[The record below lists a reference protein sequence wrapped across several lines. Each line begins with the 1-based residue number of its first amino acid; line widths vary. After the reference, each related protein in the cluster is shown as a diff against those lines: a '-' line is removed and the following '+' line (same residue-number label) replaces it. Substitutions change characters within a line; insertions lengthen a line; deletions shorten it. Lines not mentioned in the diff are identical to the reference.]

1 MQENISILKDRSVIR
16 IFGMDNEN
24 FLNNIF
30 TNDINLIN
38 QNEVIPS
45 ALLSPQGKIIFD
57 VLMFQLENYNDD
69 KKNIFLECDT
79 SQTKELINKLKLYSL
94 RQDVIITETDLTV
107 LTTNQAKKFE
117 NIKLDKRFNV
127 PKFGRLYLKKKQLES
142 FKPLNLSSNL
152 NWYNKLK
159 FSECVPEGSKE
170 IPLNTIF
177 PFEIDMILEKGVCFK
192 KGCFIGQ
199 EVIARVKYKG
209 KIKKKYFSFK
219 ISSNKNIDLKSTI
232 LNENGTEIGKIIY
245 NVNIDSNIFGFCLFN
260 IRFIENE
267 RKKIKCFNNNLYITL
282 Y

>member
-94 RQDVIITETDLTV
+94 RQDVIIIETDLTV

-117 NIKLDKRFNV
+117 NIKLDIRFSV

-170 IPLNTIF
+170 IPFNTIF

-245 NVNIDSNIFGFCLFN
+245 SVNIDSNIFGFCLLN

-267 RKKIKCFNNNLYITL
+267 RKKIKCFNNNLCITL